1 MNDEIERLRA
11 ENARLR
17 EQLELNRTA
26 YDYLVRLAHHFSG
39 EEEVAFD
46 SPEQIRAFCERIKR
60 SVGILVREFKELLSG
75 RKKIQRDWSLYTSTA
90 PAGGVSEGTA
100 FIRSG
105 DIHGDLGRYLFDWK
119 SETVN
124 DQVSRSLMDAID
136 ELKHHQLALMAGYE
150 RCVREGCLAVLEEVA
165 PEAVDAELAGGAAS
179 ESAQSWRRWLP
190 WRPFVLWGRF
200 RERYGSITGE
210 DDRWFQARFL
220 PYFRQG
226 YKEYMWA
233 KKEAESAGEKPP
245 SGKEGSPPEANG

>member
-1 MNDEIERLRA
+1 MSDEIGRLRA

-39 EEEVAFD
+39 EEVRFD

-75 RKKIQRDWSLYTSTA
+75 RKKIQREWSLYTSTA

-105 DIHGDLGRYLFDWK
+105 DIHGDLGRFLFDWK
-119 SETVN
+119 SGVVD
-124 DQVSRSLMDAID
+124 DQVAQSLMDAID

-165 PEAVDAELAGGAAS
+165 PEGIDAELVGGPAAQPAQAGLG
-179 ESAQSWRRWLP
+179 WRRWLP
-190 WRPFVLWGRF
+190 SLT
-200 RERYGSITGE
+200 SM
-210 DDRWFQARFL
+210 A
-220 PYFRQG
+220 
-226 YKEYMWA
+226 
-233 KKEAESAGEKPP
+233 
-245 SGKEGSPPEANG
+245 